1 MESSIVSLLVQAGA
15 VGLCFV
21 GLYLLWHFWR
31 SAREEREKLHAQ
43 CIQERAEVANSHMAE
58 RDMWTAER
66 ARLTDE
72 MLKLAGI
79 VTGAKNHES
88 SSN

>member
-1 MESSIVSLLVQAGA
+1 MESQSVAMLVQAGA

-43 CIQERAEVANSHMAE
+43 CIQERTDVATAHMAE
-58 RDMWTAER
+58 RDRWTAER

-72 MLKLAGI
+72 MLKLAGMM
-79 VTGAKNHES
+79 TGAKNHES
-88 SSN
+88 SGN